1 MKARQKEVYDQDGNL
16 EKIEITLED
25 GNHLFDA
32 IWDPNDPQTSE
43 HHIKFREWAK
53 RMVKQQGHDLT

>member
-16 EKIEITLED
+16 QKIEVTLQD

-32 IWDPNDPQTSE
+32 IWDPTDPQTE
-43 HHIKFREWAK
+43 EYHIKFREWTK
-53 RMVKQQGHDLT
+53 RMVKQQGHELT